1 MSYRHGMMVN
11 MTLAMEAQIEYG
23 EVFTRR
29 WVAEALLDLTGYTAD
44 KDLASMVLVE
54 PSVGTGAFIGPIV
67 ERLLQSTSGA
77 PDLHRLRAAIRGY
90 DLQMSHVVASRHVA
104 VELLATAGVA
114 MADAESIA
122 SEWLNQADFL
132 LDEMPRNV
140 DFIVGNPPYIR
151 TEDLDDD
158 VEGQYRSRWTTMR
171 GRADI
176 YVGFYERG
184 LGMLVHGGSLGFI
197 CADRWMRN
205 EYGKS
210 LRGLVTAGYSV
221 KTVWQMHEVD
231 AFEAEVS
238 AYPAITVISRCPQG
252 SVAVMEASAGF
263 DAGEASEAV
272 SFALGAGAAAHGVNY
287 SSHRLEHWYQGDEMW
302 PTGDPDRLAMLQ
314 YLNDRFSPLENESRR
329 TRIGIGVATGA
340 DKAFIIDADAPIEGD
355 RKLPLVMADDIRN
368 GTLIW
373 RGKMLANP
381 WSTNGSLIDLA
392 NYPMFRDYL
401 LSHESVSKRFVAK
414 KTPERW
420 YRTIDKVDHTLVE
433 RPKLLLQDMKASIQ
447 PVLEPGGLYPHHNLY
462 FIVSDEWDL
471 EVLGGILLSRIA
483 QSFIEAYCVRM
494 RGGTLRFQ
502 AQYLRKIRVPAPD
515 SFSSEIRARLV
526 DAFRSRDVDEATAAA
541 ASAYGLEQWD
551 L

>member
-1 MSYRHGMMVN
+1 MVN